1 MPTLSRIESSPLYN
15 ADLAPALSD
24 RRTWGTYNFAAL
36 WVSMSVNILT
46 YMLAASLIQGGMNWK
61 QAVVTVFLGNSIV
74 LIPMLLN
81 SHPGARYGVPFPVL
95 ARASFGVLG
104 ANVAAVLRALVACGW
119 FGIQT
124 WIGGEAISTL
134 IGVLAPGWAHFANS
148 TAICF
153 LAFWLINLAV
163 ILKGIEYIRV
173 LQGISAPI
181 LLAVGFL
188 LLAWAYH
195 SAGGFG
201 PMLSAPSKFTSF

>member
-1 MPTLSRIESSPLYN
+1 MSTLSRIESSPLYN
-15 ADLAPALSD
+15 ADLAPATSE
-24 RRTWGTYNFAAL
+24 RRTWGTYSFAAL

-46 YMLAASLIQGGMNWK
+46 YMLAASLIQGGMNWR
-61 QAVVTVFLGNSIV
+61 QAVATVFLGNTIV

-81 SHPGARYGVPFPVL
+81 SHPGARYGIPFPVL

-124 WIGGEAISTL
+124 WIGGEAINTL
-134 IGVLAPGWAHFANS
+134 ITTLAPGWGQVTHGA
-148 TAICF
+148 AICF

-163 ILKGIEYIRV
+163 ILKGIEYIRF
-173 LQGISAPI
+173 LQGISAPV
-181 LLAVGFL
+181 LLAVGLL
-188 LLAWAYH
+188 LLAWAYE

-201 PMLSAPSKFTSF
+201 PMLSAP